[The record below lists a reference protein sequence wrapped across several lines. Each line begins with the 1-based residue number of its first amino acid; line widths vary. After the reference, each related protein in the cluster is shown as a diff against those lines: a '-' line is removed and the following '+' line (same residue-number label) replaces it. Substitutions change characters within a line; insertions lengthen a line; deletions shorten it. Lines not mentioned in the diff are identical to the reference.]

1 MKYVVGIDYG
11 TQSGRAVVVNCE
23 NGNVVGESV
32 YNYADGVID
41 DLLPTTKEEL
51 PVDWALQNPN
61 DYLEVL
67 FRAVPDAVQ
76 KSGVNKEDIVGVGID
91 FTACTVLPINEKG
104 QALCNLDEYKNNP
117 HAWTKLWK
125 HHGGQP
131 EANIINAL
139 AKEMGE
145 GFYKRIGKISSELLL
160 PKIFELVN
168 DDPGLYDE
176 TYAFIEGTDWV
187 TMQMTG
193 KLVRSNGT
201 LGYKALWNKRE
212 GFPSKEFMAKL
223 NPKLENFYEEKL
235 FGEVKTLG
243 EKAGELL
250 PEMAEKMGLNPGIAV
265 AVGNIDA
272 HVSAPGS
279 GVVDSGKMLMIMGTS
294 ICDIVIAKEEKP
306 MPGIFGL
313 VEDGVIPGLYGYEA
327 GQTAVGDI
335 FEWFVN
341 NCVPENYNQE
351 ARDRNIGIHELLE
364 EKASKLKPGESG
376 LVALDWFN
384 GNRSILVNADLTG
397 MILGMTLHTK
407 PEEIYRALIE
417 ATAYGQRVIIE
428 SFIEHGVPINELYAC
443 GGLSQKNKMLMQI
456 YADVTNK
463 PIKVSA
469 ELQTTSLGSSMFA
482 AVAAGKEAGG
492 YENIV
497 DAANNM
503 ARLKDEVF
511 IPIEENV
518 EVYEKLYNEYKI
530 LHDYFGTGI
539 NDSMLRLKNIKKDV
553 KENVVEVL
561 A

>member
-145 GFYKRIGKISSELLL
+145 RFYKRIGKISSELLL

-168 DDPGLYDE
+168 DDPRLYDE
-176 TYAFIEGTDWV
+176 IYAFIEGTDWV

-397 MILGMTLHTK
+397 MILGMSLHTK

-503 ARLKDEVF
+503 ASLKDEVF

>member
-397 MILGMTLHTK
+397 MILGMSLHTK

-539 NDSMLRLKNIKKDV
+539 NDSMLRLKSIKKEV
-553 KENVVEVL
+553 KENVLEVL

>member
-176 TYAFIEGTDWV
+176 IYAFIEGTDWV

>member
-1 MKYVVGIDYG
+1 MKYVIGVDYG
-11 TQSGRAVVVNCE
+11 TQSGRAVVVKCE
-23 NGNVVGESV
+23 SGEVVGESV
-32 YNYADGVID
+32 YNYSDGVID
-41 DLLPTTKEEL
+41 KVMTTTGESL

-67 FRAVPDAVQ
+67 FRAVPEAIT
-76 KSGVNKEDIVGVGID
+76 KSGVDKEHIIGIAVD
-91 FTACTVLPINEKG
+91 FTACTVLPINKDG
-104 QALCNLDEYKNNP
+104 KALCSLDEYKNNP

-131 EANIINAL
+131 ESNIINDL
-139 AKEMGE
+139 AKETNQ

-168 DDPGLYDE
+168 DDPKLYDE
-176 TYAFIEGTDWV
+176 TYAFIEGTDWI

-212 GFPSKEFMAKL
+212 GYPTKEFMSKL

-235 FGEVKTLG
+235 FGEIKTLG

-250 PEMAEKMGLNPGIAV
+250 PEMANKMGLKSGIAV

-294 ICDIVIAKEEKP
+294 ICDIVVSEEEKYV
-306 MPGIFGL
+306 PGIFGL

-341 NCVPENYNQE
+341 NCVPKNYINE
-351 ARDRNIGIHELLE
+351 AKDKNMGIHELLE

-384 GNRSILVNADLTG
+384 GNRSILVNSDLTG

-407 PEEIYRALIE
+407 PEEIYRTLVE
-417 ATAYGQRVIIE
+417 ATAFGQRIIME
-428 SFIEHGVPINELYAC
+428 SFIEHGVPINEIYAC

-456 YADVTNK
+456 YADITNK

-469 ELQTTSLGSSMFA
+469 ELQTTSLGSAMFA
-482 AVAAGKEAGG
+482 SVAAGKNAGG
-492 YENIV
+492 HEDIV
-497 DAANNM
+497 EAASKM
-503 ARLKDEVF
+503 AKLKEEVYN
-511 IPIEENV
+511 PIEENV
-518 EVYEKLYNEYKI
+518 EVYERLYKEYKT

-539 NDSMLRLKNIKKDV
+539 NDAMLRIKNIRKDV
-553 KENVVEVL
+553 KNKKEEVY

>member
-1 MKYVVGIDYG
+1 MKYVIGVDYG
-11 TQSGRAVVVNCE
+11 TQSGRAVVVKCE
-23 NGNVVGESV
+23 NGEVIGESV
-32 YNYADGVID
+32 YNYCDGVID
-41 DLLPTTKEEL
+41 KVMPTTGESL

-67 FRAVPDAVQ
+67 FRAVPEAIT
-76 KSGVNKEDIVGVGID
+76 KSGVDKEDIIGIAVD
-91 FTACTVLPINEKG
+91 FTACTVLPINKDGE
-104 QALCNLDEYKNNP
+104 ALCSLDEYKNNP

-131 EANIINAL
+131 EANIINDL
-139 AKEMGE
+139 AKETNQ

-168 DDPGLYDE
+168 DDPKLYDE
-176 TYAFIEGTDWV
+176 TYAFIEGTDWI

-212 GFPSKEFMAKL
+212 GYPTKEFMTKL
-223 NPKLENFYEEKL
+223 HPKLENFYEEKL
-235 FGEVKTLG
+235 FGEIKTLG

-250 PEMAEKMGLNPGIAV
+250 PQMANKMGLKSGIAV

-294 ICDIVIAKEEKP
+294 ICDIVVSQEEKYV
-306 MPGIFGL
+306 PGIFGL

-341 NCVPENYNQE
+341 NCVPENYINE
-351 ARDRNIGIHELLE
+351 AKDKNMGIHQLLE

-384 GNRSILVNADLTG
+384 GNRSILVNSDLTG

-407 PEEIYRALIE
+407 PEEIYRTLVE
-417 ATAYGQRVIIE
+417 ATAFGQRVIME
-428 SFIEHGVPINELYAC
+428 SFIEHGVPINEIYAC

-456 YADVTNK
+456 YADITNK

-469 ELQTTSLGSSMFA
+469 ELQTTSLGSAMFA
-482 AVAAGKEAGG
+482 SVAAGKNAGG
-492 YENIV
+492 HEDIV
-497 DAANNM
+497 EAASKM
-503 ARLKDEVF
+503 AKLKEEVYN
-511 IPIEENV
+511 PIEENV
-518 EVYEKLYNEYKI
+518 EVYERLYKEYKT

-539 NDSMLRLKNIKKDV
+539 NDAMLRIKNIRKDV
-553 KENVVEVL
+553 KNKKEVY